1 MENSEANSIP
11 SAHNNEENP
20 NCMLWPCQDADF
32 KCQISKSEKIIHD
45 VDRKQ
50 TELLKALKRKKIDE
64 LGLAFT
70 SLQSALESDW
80 YLIMHGNNQLLE
92 QILDKISFRNK
103 IYQGRAI
110 RSFLS
115 EDDEEKEEAQVNF
128 KNLDFKLRHGN
139 GNKSMAAEKRFL
151 KEIKRKNSSNS
162 NDFLESINKEISLWR
177 YGYDNIDAKTRS
189 QKMKELEFKRDIA
202 ITNAT
207 VKGQSWWKFLGSKE
221 EIQERINYKEYRV
234 EQITKKRL
242 KNRSHIK
249 SLINRLKTVEKYVV
263 SLESQMEQAKCRK
276 EEAYKRICLLVKHHE
291 DKECCCFGH
300 LSALNNVTEV
310 AKRIFDPLEEYT
322 NLKPELEYR
331 TDQIIEM
338 IACRCRMSSKLERVA
353 PSMIIVRDV
362 FYGKNVKKL
371 VLLEVP
377 VRRWIDLSK

>member
-11 SAHNNEENP
+11 STHNNEENI
-20 NCMLWPCQDADF
+20 NCRLWPCEDADF
-32 KCQISKSEKIIHD
+32 KCQISKSEKIIRDIDH
-45 VDRKQ
+45 KQ
-50 TELLKALKRKKIDE
+50 TELFKALKRKKIDE

-70 SLQSALESDW
+70 SLQSALQSDW
-80 YLIMHGNNQLLE
+80 NLKMHGNEQLLE
-92 QILDKISFRNK
+92 QILEKISFRNK

-110 RSFLS
+110 KSFLS

-162 NDFLESINKEISLWR
+162 NDFLASINKEINYCR
-177 YGYDNIDAKTRS
+177 DI
-189 QKMKELEFKRDIA
+189 QKRKELECKREKA

-221 EIQERINYKEYRV
+221 EFQDKINNVEKRV
-234 EQITKKRL
+234 EEITKKRL
-242 KNRSHIK
+242 KNRSRIK

-276 EEAYKRICLLVKHHE
+276 EEAYKRICLLIKQHE

-310 AKRIFDPLEEYT
+310 AKRIFDLHEHKK
-322 NLKPELEYR
+322 LKPEIEYR

-338 IACRCRMSSKLERVA
+338 IACRCRMGSKLERVE
-353 PSMIIVRDV
+353 PSMVIVRDV
-362 FYGKNVKKL
+362 FYGKNEKK
-371 VLLEVP
+371 VTILEVP
-377 VRRWIDLSK
+377 VRRWIDQSK